1 MRLPFPHFI
10 GQIGPQFQLSRILGA
25 LVLIPGGLIPAW
37 RVGDRSSQTAHDLC
51 ADLATRFNGT
61 VHITSDGHPAYKMAE
76 ARMQRGRD
84 IVVRTGPAR
93 RFWGRPTLIL

>member
-37 RVGDRSSQTAHDLC
+37 RVGDRSSQTAHDFC

-61 VHITSDGHPAYKMAE
+61 VQITSDGHPAYKMVVGENFALD
-76 ARMQRGRD
+76 RTHFVQ
-84 IVVRTGPAR
+84 IVK
-93 RFWGRPTLIL
+93 I